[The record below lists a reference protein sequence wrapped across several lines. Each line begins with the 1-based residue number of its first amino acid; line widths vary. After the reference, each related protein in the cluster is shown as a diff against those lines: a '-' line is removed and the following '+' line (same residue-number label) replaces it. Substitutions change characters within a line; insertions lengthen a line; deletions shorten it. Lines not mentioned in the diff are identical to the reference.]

1 VADKIRL
8 GFIGSGGIARGA
20 HMSALKNI
28 ENAEVVAVSDIDAD
42 TAQKASDVFDGKPA
56 MYTDYKEMLEKEN
69 LDAVDVCTPNLY
81 HKQPVI
87 DALNA
92 GVNAIVEK
100 PIAMN
105 VHEAREMCEAAR
117 RTGKKLMVAQCQR
130 FRPEV
135 QLLKKMIDAGELGD
149 IYYSRVWALRRRGVP
164 AWGVFIEKDKQ
175 GGGPMI
181 DIGVHMLD
189 MALYLMGH
197 PQPVAVSGQTYR
209 KFGNRPDVYNPW
221 GKWDPEKYT
230 VEDYAT
236 GLVRFDNGAT
246 LQIEASFAANIKED
260 SMNVSLLGT
269 EGGSDI
275 SPFKIYK
282 ERHNRLFEETP
293 INLPSVNTY
302 ELELR
307 EFFDAIIQ
315 DRDPL
320 VTGEQALMTQ
330 QILDG
335 VYKSSDLGREIKI
348 DEL

>member
-1 VADKIRL
+1 MADKIRL

-20 HMSALKNI
+20 HFPALEKI
-28 ENAEVVAVSDIDAD
+28 AEAEVVAVSDVNEA
-42 TAQKASDVFDGKPA
+42 TAKQASEIFGGAPKV
-56 MYTDYKEMLEKEN
+56 YTDYREMLVSEK

-81 HKQPVI
+81 HKQPTI
-87 DALNA
+87 DALDA
-92 GVNAIVEK
+92 GVHVIVEK

-105 VHEAREMCEAAR
+105 AGEAREMCAAASR
-117 RTGKKLMVAQCQR
+117 NNRKLMVAQCQR

-135 QLLKKMIDAGELGD
+135 QLLKKMIDAGDLGE

-197 PQPVAVSGQTYR
+197 PKPVAISGQTYT
-209 KFGNRPDVYNPW
+209 KFGNREGVFNPW
-221 GKWDPEKYT
+221 GQWDPKKYT

-246 LQIEASFAANIKED
+246 LSIEASFVANIGKD
-260 SMNVSLLGT
+260 AMNVTLLGT

-275 SPFKIYK
+275 EPFKVYT
-282 ERHNRLFEETP
+282 ERHNRLIEETP
-293 INLPSVNTY
+293 VNLPGVNTY
-302 ELELR
+302 EAELR
-307 EFFDAIIQ
+307 DFFEAIQ
-315 DRDPL
+315 NDRPPL
-320 VTGEQALMTQ
+320 ITGEQALQTQ
-330 QILDG
+330 IILDG
-335 VYKSSDLGREIKI
+335 VYKSSDLGREVKAS
-348 DEL
+348 EL

>member
-1 VADKIRL
+1 MADKIRL
-8 GFIGSGGIARGA
+8 GFIGTGGIARAA
-20 HMSALKNI
+20 HMPPLQNMDDV
-28 ENAEVVAVSDIDAD
+28 EVVALADVSE
-42 TAQKASDVFDGKPA
+42 DVAKQAAELFDNKPRI
-56 MYTDYKEMLEKEN
+56 YTDYREMLEKEE

-81 HKQPVI
+81 HKQPTI

-92 GVNAIVEK
+92 GFHVIVEK

-105 VHEAREMCEAAR
+105 ATEAKEMTAAAR
-117 RTGKKLMVAQCQR
+117 KNGKKLMVAQCQR
-130 FRPEV
+130 FRSEV

-197 PQPVAVSGQTYR
+197 PKPIAVSGQTYT
-209 KFGNRPDVYNPW
+209 KFGQREGIFNPW
-221 GKWDPEKYT
+221 GVWDPKKYT

-246 LQIEASFAANIKED
+246 LSIEASFAANIRKDEL
-260 SMNVSLLGT
+260 NVTLLGT

-275 SPFKIYK
+275 DPFKIYK
-282 ERHNRLFEETP
+282 ERHNRIFEETP
-293 INLPSVNTY
+293 VMLPSVNTY
-302 ELELR
+302 EAELK
-307 EFFDAIIQ
+307 EFFAAIRE

-320 VTGEQALMTQ
+320 VTGEQAVMTQ
-330 QILDG
+330 VILDG
-335 VYKSSDLGREIKI
+335 VYASSEAGREIQI
-348 DEL
+348 EW